1 MNKNNKRYIVI
12 FAATLSFIIMA
23 CSCTSKRADN
33 KVNDDNSIKVVTT
46 LYASYDFVREVAG
59 DNVCLTMLLKPGEE
73 SHSYEPTPQDIIAI
87 QECDLFIYNGGEN
100 DTWVDQ
106 VLESAPDVRSLKMMD
121 CVSELREEV
130 VVEGMYDRE
139 HEGHHEHGEVDG
151 HDENDEH
158 NDTDARGNTDVHDD
172 TDVHGEADEHEDEH
186 DHEEY
191 DEHIWTSPLNAVSIA
206 EAIANELVVLDEDNA
221 DIYRKNCDGYV
232 SELKDLD
239 SQFRQIVQNAKRNVV
254 IFGDRFPLMY
264 FVGEYGLDYYAAF
277 PGCSAETEPSVGT
290 MTFLIDKMR
299 ENKLPVVFK
308 TELSNDNIARTI
320 SEETG
325 AKIRTFYACHN
336 VSAEDFERGFSYLDM
351 MRENVKVLKEA
362 LN

>member
-1 MNKNNKRYIVI
+1 MNNLYKRYIVI
-12 FAATLSFIIMA
+12 FVVALSCIMMA
-23 CSCTSKRADN
+23 CSCGRKREDN
-33 KVNDDNSIKVVTT
+33 KVNDDDSIKVVTT
-46 LYASYDFVREVAG
+46 LYAPYDFVREIAG
-59 DNVCLTMLLKPGEE
+59 DNVNLTMLLKPGEE

-121 CVSELREEV
+121 CVSKLREEV

-139 HEGHHEHGEVDG
+139 HEEHHGGHHEH
-151 HDENDEH
+151 
-158 NDTDARGNTDVHDD
+158 A
-172 TDVHGEADEHEDEH
+172 EADEHEEE
-186 DHEEY
+186 HEEY
-191 DEHIWTSPLNAVSIA
+191 DEHIWTSPVNAISIA
-206 EAIANELVVLDEDNA
+206 EAIAKELVVLDEDNA
-221 DIYRKNCDGYV
+221 DIYRKNCDRYV
-232 SELKDLD
+232 SELKDVD
-239 SQFRQIVQNAKRNVV
+239 SQFRQIVQNAKRNIV

-264 FVGEYGLDYYAAF
+264 FVGEYGIDYYAAF

-290 MTFLIDKMR
+290 MTFLIDRMK
-299 ENKLPVVFK
+299 ENKLPIVFK

-325 AKIRTFYACHN
+325 AGVRTFYACHN
-336 VSAEDFERGFSYLDM
+336 VSADDFERGFSYLDM
-351 MRENVKVLKEA
+351 MRENAVVLKEA